1 MTQSNLDLTQLVE
14 EAKAIHARLETLW
27 ADEGVEQLDIFLDPE
42 ITDVLKEI
50 QRLSL
55 EFIGKVAQLK
65 P

>member
-1 MTQSNLDLTQLVE
+1 MTDAHTELTQLIE
-14 EAKAIHARLETLW
+14 EAKTLQAKLEALW

-50 QRLSL
+50 KRLSMA
-55 EFIGKVAQLK
+55 FIDKVAQLN